1 MVALEPNLVALEPN
15 QLWVLVS
22 ARTPSTRVYA
32 TAATGQPATT
42 HTPAT
47 ATRTHVLAAV
57 TTRLLCKRAA
67 RSSRVGSFMK
77 AVDSEVCADK
87 GEKKNRDRDRVSRVS
102 VAA

>member
-1 MVALEPNLVALEPN
+1 LVALEPN

-32 TAATGQPATT
+32 TAATGQ
-42 HTPAT
+42 PAT